1 MDFLLDFI
9 LHIDQYMIDIVQEY
23 PMWAYAIL
31 FLLIVAIIVVSILP
45 AVVEVLRAR
54 LKQRKQK

>member
-1 MDFLLDFI
+1 
-9 LHIDQYMIDIVQEY
+9 
-23 PMWAYAIL
+23 
-31 FLLIVAIIVVSILP
+31 VAIIVVSILP